1 MIAGFLFRD
10 LAPSKPNT
18 IIDAEKAALVAR
30 LKAMIATAPRYRRGC
45 AAPAESTAQLAIPT
59 LLARITRDAPGL
71 AAWRGLIGIVFVASM
86 TR

>member
-30 LKAMIATAPRYRRGC
+30 PKATIATAPRCRRGC
-45 AAPAESTAQLAIPT
+45 AAPAESTAQLATPT
-59 LLARITRDAPGL
+59 LLGGAVEAHQL
-71 AAWRGLIGIVFVASM
+71 AAMPII
-86 TR
+86 